1 LLKQNQDKIDWYHFS
16 ANTSI
21 FEPDFQKMK
30 CKQCAVFKE
39 ELMQRVF
46 HPSRIANLL
55 AAGIDLERMD
65 DYI

>member
-1 LLKQNQDKIDWYHFS
+1 
-16 ANTSI
+16 
-21 FEPDFQKMK
+21 MK
-30 CKQCAVFKE
+30 RKQCAAYKE

-55 AAGIDLERMD
+55 TTTGIDIEMLD